1 LTSLAVLVFHANV
14 MFHFIARAW
23 RFRRYLLGNPTHM
36 WNGARHLVALKER
49 DMTTL
54 GVKKAEVETAEWG
67 VRNNRNR
74 LP

>member
-1 LTSLAVLVFHANV
+1 MS
-14 MFHFIARAW
+14 HFIARAW
-23 RFRRYLLGNPTHM
+23 QFRWYLLGNPTHM
-36 WNGARHLVALKER
+36 WNGAGRLVALKGR